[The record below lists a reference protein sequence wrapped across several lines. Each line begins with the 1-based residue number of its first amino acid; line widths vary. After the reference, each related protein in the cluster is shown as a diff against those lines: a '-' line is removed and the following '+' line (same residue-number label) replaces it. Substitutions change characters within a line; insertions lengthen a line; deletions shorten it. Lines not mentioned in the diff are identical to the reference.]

1 MRLKMKKEKI
11 VTWVKRL
18 GVAGFLFFL
27 IKGLIWLAIFL
38 GLGSLLFS

>member
-1 MRLKMKKEKI
+1 MRLKMNKEKI